1 MTPELI
7 APIAVFDAGIGS
19 YSIVEKIRK
28 TWPQKD
34 IVYFADRASFPY
46 GRKNA
51 ASLLEVMKRTIDY
64 LNGFNPSGIVIASN
78 APSIMVLGDVQKTTS
93 TPVSG
98 VLPPLKTAIETS
110 RSGHVAIM
118 GVASL
123 IDSEMFAQFVAPYGG
138 QATVLGFNASGAID
152 HVENGDFLFKPE
164 QTRATVQKLMAD
176 ILDHDPQID
185 VLTLSSTHLPWLRHY
200 FEEAAPNCTFLDPA
214 DDVVNALDI
223 GAMGNGITYGVAT
236 EAPGFEIAEFE
247 KMLRQIGVDLPIHKA
262 VL

>member
-1 MTPELI
+1 MTPELT
-7 APIAVFDAGIGS
+7 APVAVFDAGIGS
-19 YSIVEKIRK
+19 YSIVAKIREK
-28 TWPQKD
+28 WPQKD

-51 ASLLEVMKRTIDY
+51 SSLQAVMRQTIDY

-78 APSIMVLGDVQKTTS
+78 APSIMVLNDVQKLTS

-98 VLPPLKTAIETS
+98 VLPPVQAAIAAS
-110 RSGHVAIM
+110 ASGHVAVM

-123 IDSEMFAQFVAPYGG
+123 IDSDMFAQFIAPFAGR
-138 QATVLGFNASGAID
+138 ARVTGFNASGAID
-152 HVENGDFLFKPE
+152 HVENGDFLFKPDE
-164 QTRATVQKLMAD
+164 TRATVEKLMAD
-176 ILDHDPQID
+176 ILAVDPEID
-185 VLTLSSTHLPWLRHY
+185 VLTLSSTHLPWLRRY

-223 GAMGNGITYGVAT
+223 GPMGKGITYGVAT
-236 EAPGFEIAEFE
+236 EAPGFEMAEFE

-262 VL
+262 VF